1 MNFNMLGFLST
12 CFVGFTTIN
21 RVIEGQFITA
31 TDVGIL
37 NQMSLLSKVDIGLF
51 SVPTINTNYF
61 DGLFH
66 LIKWDYAF
74 FGGNA
79 QIIQFF
85 LYSFTFAVMFVLLL
99 VIIGILWNAFGRV
112 RG

>member
-1 MNFNMLGFLST
+1 MSFNLIGFLAT
-12 CFVGFTTIN
+12 CFVGMTLIN
-21 RVIEGQFITA
+21 RVLEGQFITA

-37 NQMSLLSKVDIGLF
+37 NQMSLLTKVDIGLF

-61 DGLFH
+61 SGLFH
-66 LIKWDYAF
+66 LIKWDYSF

-85 LYSFTFAVMFVLLL
+85 LYSFTFAVMFLLL
-99 VIIGILWNAFGRV
+99 LTILGLLWNAFSRV
-112 RG
+112 R